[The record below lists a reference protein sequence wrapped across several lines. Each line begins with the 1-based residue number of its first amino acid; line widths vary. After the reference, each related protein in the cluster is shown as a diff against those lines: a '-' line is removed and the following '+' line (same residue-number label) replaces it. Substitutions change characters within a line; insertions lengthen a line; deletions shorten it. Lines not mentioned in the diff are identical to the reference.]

1 MHIKKY
7 EVKVLKIMIPIQP
20 FSFFAIFLLFIIP
33 LIGVVLTLGLLVK
46 VIFFRR
52 KKAQKPVTM
61 RKERRNKNLIFKQHG
76 IAESE

>member
-76 IAESE
+76 IAVSE